1 MKRRRHPLIPLVLW
15 LAVALFASTAAL
27 ATVIASMHASDA
39 ELDSAH
45 LQGME
50 LGQRMCGGL
59 R

>member
-27 ATVIASMHASDA
+27 AMVIASMHATEA

>member
-15 LAVALFASTAAL
+15 LAVALLASLAAL
-27 ATVIASMHASDA
+27 VMVIASMRASEA

>member
-1 MKRRRHPLIPLVLW
+1 MRKRRHPLIPLVLW
-15 LAVALFASTAAL
+15 LAVGLLASLAAL
-27 ATVIASMHASDA
+27 VMVIASMYASEA

>member
-1 MKRRRHPLIPLVLW
+1 MRKRRHPLIPLVLW
-15 LAVALFASTAAL
+15 LAGGLLASLAAL
-27 ATVIASMHASDA
+27 VMVIASMHASEA

-45 LQGME
+45 LKGME

>member
-15 LAVALFASTAAL
+15 LAVALLASLAAL
-27 ATVIASMHASDA
+27 VMVIASMHASKA

>member
-1 MKRRRHPLIPLVLW
+1 MRKRRHPLIPLVLW

-27 ATVIASMHASDA
+27 AMVIASMHASEA

>member
-15 LAVALFASTAAL
+15 LAVALFASTGAL
-27 ATVIASMHASDA
+27 AMVIASMHASEA